1 MSEKKEKK
9 SVSES
14 KATVKTDSGTRYR
27 ALSSGKGGASKS
39 DDE

>member
-14 KATVKTDSGTRYR
+14 KAVVKTESGTRYR
-27 ALSSGKGGASKS
+27 ALSSGKGGKS
-39 DDE
+39 ESNG